1 MYNRRLLWLKCVK
14 MVINTIQ
21 KGNIGENI
29 ACKYLVNKGYIILER
44 NYRKKW
50 GEIDIITTKD
60 NIIHFIEVK
69 SVVVK
74 DVTDFD
80 IHRPEEN
87 VNSLKIRHIRK
98 MVQTYFHEKTLNYDN
113 GFAFH
118 VICVYFNSVTRKVKV
133 NMIENIIL

>member
-1 MYNRRLLWLKCVK
+1 MA
-14 MVINTIQ
+14 INTIQ
-21 KGNIGENI
+21 KGNMGENI
-29 ACKYLVNKGYIILER
+29 ACKYLVNKGYFVLER

-74 DVTDFD
+74 DVSDFD
-80 IHRPEEN
+80 IHRPEDN

-98 MVQTYFHEKTLNYDN
+98 MVQTYFYEKALNHDN
-113 GFAFH
+113 SFAFH